1 MRSVRDAMRSA
12 VDCRLIQKVMR
23 FLGGATKDRMTNSCY
38 LLETVQMTT
47 PVNAAAEPLS
57 PNMRV
62 VLGGFD
68 AADAELLRESLSEIG
83 CVTRVVTIAKDIL
96 ACAGQWKPAM
106 LLLNPLIAHGFE
118 VCRCLKN
125 DPEQS
130 GILVLMVAELQDV
143 SDIERA
149 VEAGTDDFISKPV
162 DKAELLKRVSNM
174 LRLSQIMKE
183 RDDTR

>member
-1 MRSVRDAMRSA
+1 
-12 VDCRLIQKVMR
+12 
-23 FLGGATKDRMTNSCY
+23 
-38 LLETVQMTT
+38 
-47 PVNAAAEPLS
+47 
-57 PNMRV
+57 MRV

-68 AADAELLRESLSEIG
+68 AADAEPLRESLSEIG

-96 ACAGQWKPAM
+96 ACAGQWKPAV
-106 LLLNPLIAHGFE
+106 LLLNPLVARGFD

-149 VEAGTDDFISKPV
+149 VEAGTDDFLSMPV
-162 DKAELLKRVSNM
+162 EKAELLKRVSNM
-174 LRLSQIMKE
+174 LRISQIMNE
-183 RDDTR
+183 RDGLR